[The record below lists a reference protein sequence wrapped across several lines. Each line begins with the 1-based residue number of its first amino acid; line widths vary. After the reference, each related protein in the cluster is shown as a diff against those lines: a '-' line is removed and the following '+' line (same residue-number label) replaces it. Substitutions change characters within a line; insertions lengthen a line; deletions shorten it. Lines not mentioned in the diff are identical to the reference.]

1 MDAYLARK
9 QANFRRVMA
18 SLGKAEGTMKTDT
31 QPVVLHLEIT
41 SRCNLRCLKC
51 GHATEPPDSPR
62 IQPRHL
68 SYAIVESFD
77 EYFASCARVHTFG
90 LGEMFL
96 YGKLRRLV
104 ERLKHFGCFV
114 DGITNGMLVGH
125 DEVDWLVG
133 LGYDEITF
141 SIDGAE
147 QETMDRL
154 RGADLNK
161 ILATLAYLKKRKEE
175 TGSDRPRV
183 VVNFVAQADNIHEL
197 PALVSKLAGL
207 NVFFLGVNALMPPSR
222 TEDPES
228 KYARLYRE
236 FSLAR
241 KPRVL
246 AEGAIE
252 EARSLAVQAGMSF
265 AAYIDFDAL
274 YHPGQFTGLVQLI
287 QPEEEKKAA
296 PGKLAPYYCAYPWT
310 STFVHANTG
319 ARICCFMSG
328 RLGTVNDAD
337 DFDRVW
343 NTGLIT
349 EVRDAVSRG
358 EVHKNCAQCVS
369 RGRYQHSYV
378 DLKSVGQLLG
388 VSGPEDGSRT
398 ELSAELQ
405 ALDV

>member
-9 QANFRRVMA
+9 QANFRRVIA
-18 SLGKAEGTMKTDT
+18 SFGKTDAKAKMDAR
-31 QPVVLHLEIT
+31 PLLLHLEIT

-51 GHATEPPDSPR
+51 GHATLPRDSPR

-77 EYFASCARVHTFG
+77 EYFATCARVHTFG

-104 ERLKHFGCFV
+104 ERIKHFGCTV
-114 DGITNGMLVGH
+114 DGITNGTLVGR
-125 DEVDWLVG
+125 DEVDWLVE

-147 QETMDRL
+147 RETMERL
-154 RGADLNK
+154 RGADLDK
-161 ILATLAYLKKRKEE
+161 ILDTLAYLKKRKEE
-175 TGSDRPRV
+175 GGCERPRV

-197 PALVSKLAGL
+197 PALVRKLAGL
-207 NVFFLGVNALMPPSR
+207 NIFFLGVNALMRPSG
-222 TEDPES
+222 TEDGDTRYAKLYAES
-228 KYARLYRE
+228 
-236 FSLAR
+236 SLAR
-241 KPRVL
+241 KPRRLV
-246 AEGAIE
+246 EDAIQ

-265 AAYIDFDAL
+265 AVYIDFDAL

-287 QPEEEKKAA
+287 RAEDENKPAPE
-296 PGKLAPYYCAYPWT
+296 KLAPYYCAYPWT
-310 STFVHANTG
+310 STFVHANAG
-319 ARICCFMSG
+319 ARICCFMKG
-328 RLGTVNDAD
+328 TLGTVNDAD

-349 EVRDAVSRG
+349 EIRDAVSRG
-358 EVHKNCAQCVS
+358 EVHQSCAPCVS

-378 DLKSVGQLLG
+378 DLKSVGEILG
-388 VSGPEDGSRT
+388 VNSPDGGRPDA
-398 ELSAELQ
+398 SAELQ
-405 ALDV
+405 ALDA